1 MIKKHVFCLLIILL
15 SVKVFAQQTA
25 LYTNELAD
33 YNTAYKLYA
42 NDQYLLAQKLFSEI
56 LGVTENETIKS
67 KSAYYSSVSAI
78 KLNQQ
83 NADQLVKLFLKEY
96 PASVHRKNAYFN
108 LANYYFK
115 NKKYSEALKWYG
127 KIHENSLTIL
137 EEESLSFHKGYS
149 FFMNKQYAEAKIAF
163 NKLLNS
169 EKYGP
174 QAKYYL
180 GYIAY
185 ESDNYKEANNYFE
198 DLKNEE
204 RYSDNLSYYQAD
216 MNFKLGNFQKAI
228 DLGLE
233 SYKISRPYEKSELSK
248 IIGESYFNLESYEE
262 ATFYL
267 KNYKG
272 KNGKWNNVDY
282 YQLGYVYFKQQD
294 YQNAINEFNKIIDGN
309 NAVAQNAF
317 YHLAN
322 SYLKLEQKQ
331 QALNA
336 FKSASEMDF
345 SPEMKEDAFLNY
357 AKLSYQIGNSYQNV
371 FDVLGLFIN
380 NYPKNEQT
388 NEIKELLL
396 DSYISSKNYQSAIE
410 LLENNTSFKNRS
422 AYQKVTFFRG
432 LELYNEG
439 KYKAALQV
447 LQKSLNEPI
456 DAVVKIRATYWMS
469 ECNYQ
474 LLNFDTSLIGFK
486 EFLQSPNAIKT
497 PEINTINYNLGYT
510 YFKLKNY
517 LEAINQFN
525 QFVSYETVNLVQKR
539 DAYVR
544 LGDCYFVSSA
554 YWPAIENYN
563 KALEAGS
570 LNQDYIHYQK
580 AISYGFVDK
589 VFLKV
594 EGLEEFYNKFPTS
607 IYRDDALYEL
617 GNTYVSQE
625 NYKDA
630 LSAYNTLIRS
640 LPNSSYVS
648 KSLLKKALILENTG
662 KSNEAITLFKR
673 VANDFPSSQE
683 AIQAVSSAKI
693 IYIEQGRVNEYETW
707 VRRLDFVN
715 VEHSE
720 IDNASYKAA
729 EISYLENKSDQAI
742 QRFEAYL
749 LKFPEG
755 EHTLKTHFYLAQ
767 LYGAKQNSEK
777 AILHYDYVLDGTRNE
792 FTEPTLAKISQVYLE
807 QKDYQSSLSYLLRL
821 ETEADFLQNIIF
833 AQSNIMKAYFELKKY
848 DEAVIF
854 AKKVLLNDKIEN
866 SIKNDAQIMIA
877 RSAMKTGDKE
887 LAKDAYSEVL
897 KTATGRVAAEAS
909 YYDAF
914 FKYQAQEYES
924 SNASIQLLAKEY
936 SSFKY
941 FGAKGLLLMAKNFY
955 QLNDAFQAT
964 YILESVIKNFKEY
977 PEIIEEASTELTL
990 IKKEES
996 KTNESIH
1003 VEEKN

>member
-15 SVKVFAQQTA
+15 SIKVFAQQTA

-96 PASVHRKNAYFN
+96 PASLHRKNAYFN

-169 EKYGP
+169 KKYGS

-422 AYQKVTFFRG
+422 AYQKATFFRG

-439 KYKAALQV
+439 KHKAALQV

-456 DAVVKIRATYWMS
+456 DAVVKIRAIYWMS

-486 EFLQSPNAIKT
+486 KFLQSSNAFQT
-497 PEINTINYNLGYT
+497 PEIITINYNLGYT
-510 YFKLKNY
+510 
-517 LEAINQFN
+517 
-525 QFVSYETVNLVQKR
+525 
-539 DAYVR
+539 
-544 LGDCYFVSSA
+544 
-554 YWPAIENYN
+554 
-563 KALEAGS
+563 
-570 LNQDYIHYQK
+570 
-580 AISYGFVDK
+580 
-589 VFLKV
+589 
-594 EGLEEFYNKFPTS
+594 
-607 IYRDDALYEL
+607 
-617 GNTYVSQE
+617 
-625 NYKDA
+625 
-630 LSAYNTLIRS
+630 
-640 LPNSSYVS
+640 
-648 KSLLKKALILENTG
+648 
-662 KSNEAITLFKR
+662 
-673 VANDFPSSQE
+673 
-683 AIQAVSSAKI
+683 
-693 IYIEQGRVNEYETW
+693 
-707 VRRLDFVN
+707 
-715 VEHSE
+715 
-720 IDNASYKAA
+720 
-729 EISYLENKSDQAI
+729 
-742 QRFEAYL
+742 
-749 LKFPEG
+749 
-755 EHTLKTHFYLAQ
+755 
-767 LYGAKQNSEK
+767 
-777 AILHYDYVLDGTRNE
+777 
-792 FTEPTLAKISQVYLE
+792 
-807 QKDYQSSLSYLLRL
+807 
-821 ETEADFLQNIIF
+821 
-833 AQSNIMKAYFELKKY
+833 
-848 DEAVIF
+848 
-854 AKKVLLNDKIEN
+854 
-866 SIKNDAQIMIA
+866 
-877 RSAMKTGDKE
+877 
-887 LAKDAYSEVL
+887 
-897 KTATGRVAAEAS
+897 
-909 YYDAF
+909 
-914 FKYQAQEYES
+914 
-924 SNASIQLLAKEY
+924 
-936 SSFKY
+936 
-941 FGAKGLLLMAKNFY
+941 
-955 QLNDAFQAT
+955 
-964 YILESVIKNFKEY
+964 
-977 PEIIEEASTELTL
+977 
-990 IKKEES
+990 
-996 KTNESIH
+996 
-1003 VEEKN
+1003 

>member
-83 NADQLVKLFLKEY
+83 KADQLVKLFLKEY

-149 FFMNKQYAEAKIAF
+149 FFMNKQYAEAKTAF

-169 EKYGP
+169 KKYGP

-331 QALNA
+331 QARSIA
-336 FKSASEMDF
+336 
-345 SPEMKEDAFLNY
+345 
-357 AKLSYQIGNSYQNV
+357 
-371 FDVLGLFIN
+371 
-380 NYPKNEQT
+380 
-388 NEIKELLL
+388 L
-396 DSYISSKNYQSAIE
+396 DS
-410 LLENNTSFKNRS
+410 L
-422 AYQKVTFFRG
+422 
-432 LELYNEG
+432 
-439 KYKAALQV
+439 
-447 LQKSLNEPI
+447 
-456 DAVVKIRATYWMS
+456 
-469 ECNYQ
+469 
-474 LLNFDTSLIGFK
+474 
-486 EFLQSPNAIKT
+486 
-497 PEINTINYNLGYT
+497 
-510 YFKLKNY
+510 
-517 LEAINQFN
+517 
-525 QFVSYETVNLVQKR
+525 
-539 DAYVR
+539 
-544 LGDCYFVSSA
+544 
-554 YWPAIENYN
+554 
-563 KALEAGS
+563 
-570 LNQDYIHYQK
+570 
-580 AISYGFVDK
+580 
-589 VFLKV
+589 
-594 EGLEEFYNKFPTS
+594 
-607 IYRDDALYEL
+607 
-617 GNTYVSQE
+617 
-625 NYKDA
+625 
-630 LSAYNTLIRS
+630 
-640 LPNSSYVS
+640 
-648 KSLLKKALILENTG
+648 
-662 KSNEAITLFKR
+662 
-673 VANDFPSSQE
+673 
-683 AIQAVSSAKI
+683 
-693 IYIEQGRVNEYETW
+693 
-707 VRRLDFVN
+707 
-715 VEHSE
+715 
-720 IDNASYKAA
+720 
-729 EISYLENKSDQAI
+729 
-742 QRFEAYL
+742 
-749 LKFPEG
+749 
-755 EHTLKTHFYLAQ
+755 
-767 LYGAKQNSEK
+767 
-777 AILHYDYVLDGTRNE
+777 
-792 FTEPTLAKISQVYLE
+792 
-807 QKDYQSSLSYLLRL
+807 
-821 ETEADFLQNIIF
+821 
-833 AQSNIMKAYFELKKY
+833 
-848 DEAVIF
+848 
-854 AKKVLLNDKIEN
+854 
-866 SIKNDAQIMIA
+866 
-877 RSAMKTGDKE
+877 
-887 LAKDAYSEVL
+887 
-897 KTATGRVAAEAS
+897 
-909 YYDAF
+909 
-914 FKYQAQEYES
+914 
-924 SNASIQLLAKEY
+924 
-936 SSFKY
+936 
-941 FGAKGLLLMAKNFY
+941 
-955 QLNDAFQAT
+955 
-964 YILESVIKNFKEY
+964 
-977 PEIIEEASTELTL
+977 
-990 IKKEES
+990 
-996 KTNESIH
+996 
-1003 VEEKN
+1003 